1 MRTTM
6 SECLYGPWKRRFP
19 ILKNLRTD
27 FELSQ
32 KIILA
37 TAILFNM
44 ARMWEDDDFDDEDNQ
59 DGNESDDDDN
69 TLDTDVVI
77 QDQAQATVR
86 RRGQCLRDQLKDAMP
101 H

>member
-1 MRTTM
+1 MRTNM
-6 SECLYGPWKRRFP
+6 SECLFGPWKKRFP

-37 TAILFNM
+37 TGILFNM
-44 ARMWEDDDFDDEDNQ
+44 ARMWDDDDFDDEDA
-59 DGNESDDDDN
+59 NEDDDDDALAN
-69 TLDTDVVI
+69 GVVI

-101 H
+101 N